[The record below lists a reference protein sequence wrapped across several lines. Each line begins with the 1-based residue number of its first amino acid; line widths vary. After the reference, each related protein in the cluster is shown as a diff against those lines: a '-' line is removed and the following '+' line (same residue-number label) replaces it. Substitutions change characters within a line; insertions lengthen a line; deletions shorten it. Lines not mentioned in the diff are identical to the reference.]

1 MHYLYQI
8 VPKKE
13 KKKKKKIAR
22 KLISFKLLS
31 SLSFAF
37 KGAAG
42 REKN

>member
-13 KKKKKKIAR
+13 KKKKKIAR